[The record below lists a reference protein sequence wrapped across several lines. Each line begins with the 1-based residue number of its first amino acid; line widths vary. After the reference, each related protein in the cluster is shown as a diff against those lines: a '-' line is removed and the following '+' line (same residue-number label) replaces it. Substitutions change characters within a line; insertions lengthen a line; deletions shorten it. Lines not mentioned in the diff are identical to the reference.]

1 MLRTVLVAS
10 SCVWFLLFA
19 ACSQSDQQ
27 TARDREAQAKEK
39 ARQAADRLGHDA
51 RKFGQEVKEDAH
63 SLNQKLGSALNGT
76 ARASSGSSEAEQKV
90 ARGTHDLRVEAGQAG
105 VKLGHAAMIA
115 KVKAKLAN
123 DVGLSTV
130 TNVDV
135 DTSGQVVTLR
145 GTVDSV
151 QQKEMAEQAAM
162 QVSGVTRVVN
172 DLKVRQ

>member
-1 MLRTVLVAS
+1 MIRTFLLAFSCTAFLLVAG
-10 SCVWFLLFA
+10 
-19 ACSQSDQQ
+19 CSQSDQQ

-39 ARQAADRLGHDA
+39 AREAADRLNHDA
-51 RKFGQEVKEDAH
+51 KKFGQQIKQDARV
-63 SLNQKLGSALNGT
+63 LNHKLGAALNST
-76 ARASSGSSEAEQKV
+76 APTSSGTSQAEQKV
-90 ARGTHDLRVEAGQAG
+90 ARGTRELRVEADQAG
-105 VKLGHAAMIA
+105 VKLDHAAVIA
-115 KVKAKLAN
+115 KVKAKLAS

-145 GTVDSV
+145 GMVDSV
-151 QQKEMAEQAAM
+151 QQKQMAEHAAM